1 MWPRTCEPRGEK
13 GPRSWAHSI
22 SKRSVPGH
30 LSDKPS
36 ALLSP
41 VIGIKATPTALS
53 PHQAGLNSTCPAP
66 RAAASW
72 PFLPVSSTAGLS
84 ESLSATTA
92 PGSPSLLTSP
102 SQPRRSPP
110 QAPAC
115 FLHSPSCKLSSF
127 HSFGTF
133 SVSLCD
139 PHQMGNS
146 RGGRDIS
153 VSIAAESTV
162 PVPASGA

>member
-1 MWPRTCEPRGEK
+1 M
-13 GPRSWAHSI
+13 
-22 SKRSVPGH
+22 PGR

-36 ALLSP
+36 ALLSA
-41 VIGIKATPTALS
+41 VIGIKATLTAPS
-53 PHQAGLNSTCPAP
+53 PGQAGLSSACPAP

-92 PGSPSLLTSP
+92 PGSPSLLTCL

-110 QAPAC
+110 QAPAY

-127 HSFGTF
+127 HPFGTF
-133 SVSLCD
+133 SVSLHD

-146 RGGRDIS
+146 RVGRDIS

-162 PVPASGA
+162 ACSCFWCLEGAP